1 MLSKTQR
8 PNLPP
13 SILSQKKEVF
23 SICPSYLVLSARGFL
38 FGRFL
43 PCFNN
48 LSPSKKNAAS
58 SEPASSGPS

>member
-1 MLSKTQR
+1 MLSEAQR

-23 SICPSYLVLSARGFL
+23 LFALVIWFCRRLVFFLEGFC
-38 FGRFL
+38 R
-43 PCFNN
+43 FNN
-48 LSPSKKNAAS
+48 LSPSKKNVAL